1 MKTKTPANCGT
12 FQQNCPSSLKEGL
25 LERLFNQVPAQQ
37 GANVSHISC
46 SISYSHLTSSYQEE
60 EFDELES
67 VTLSH
72 PGDRIG
78 DAGLEDEENIQT
90 DWSKIYKVENKVD
103 SEISVAKPSAL
114 KRRSLNK
121 NNKVTFMDNP
131 GQTSQKKTVLVELN
145 PAALL
150 LETRLET
157 PLVEEEMEEEVK
169 GMRLDSPV
177 RGHDSSEKELSEDME
192 SDEFN
197 VEKVKSKWLEM

>member
-1 MKTKTPANCGT
+1 M
-12 FQQNCPSSLKEGL
+12 LV
-25 LERLFNQVPAQQ
+25 LFHVQ
-37 GANVSHISC
+37 C
-46 SISYSHLTSSYQEE
+46 YSHLTSSYQEE
-60 EFDELES
+60 FDELET

-103 SEISVAKPSAL
+103 SEISAARPSAL

-121 NNKVTFMDNP
+121 NNKVTFMDSPEQN
-131 GQTSQKKTVLVELN
+131 SQKKTVLVELN

-150 LETRLET
+150 LETRLEP

-169 GMRLDSPV
+169 EMRPDSQL
-177 RGHDSSEKELSEDME
+177 RGNDSSERKLSEDME
-192 SDEFN
+192 SDEFD